1 MNTKRA
7 ELLMLFVTFC
17 WGSSYLFMKEG
28 LDSIGPFTLVAYRFG
43 IAFVAAA
50 LLLGKA
56 WRKVTWAMVKAGFIV
71 GAIVFIAFSALVI
84 GLESTTTS
92 NAGFITSLMVVFIP
106 FVEKIV
112 YHRPV
117 RRGILATSLLSV
129 VGIGFLTLQ
138 DGLRLN
144 PGDALCL
151 LGAALNAVQVCYA
164 SRLLVKMDALV
175 LSVLQ
180 FGFTGL
186 MGLGVALACETTAL
200 PSGGAGWFA
209 VFYLGLVCSAFGF
222 IAQLVSQKYTSAER
236 IGILFCL
243 EPVFAAMIGVI
254 YLHEPFGAA
263 SLAGAALVLAG
274 VILSGRQGREETRK
288 KAGTVEAC
296 D

>member
-50 LLLGKA
+50 LLLGRA
-56 WRKVTWAMVKAGFIV
+56 WRKVSWAMVKAGFFV
-71 GAIVFIAFSALVI
+71 GAIVFVAFSALVI
-84 GLESTTTS
+84 GLASTTTS

-106 FVEKIV
+106 FVEKLV

-117 RRGILATSLLSV
+117 QRGIFATSLLAV
-129 VGIGFLTLQ
+129 AGIGFLTLQ

-144 PGDALCL
+144 PGDLLCL
-151 LGAALNAVQVCYA
+151 LGAALNALQVCYA

-180 FGFTGL
+180 FGFTGV
-186 MGLGVALACETTAL
+186 MGLVTAL
-200 PSGGAGWFA
+200 VIETPALPAGGVGWFA
-209 VFYLGLVCSAFGF
+209 VLYLGLICSAFGF
-222 IAQLVSQKYTSAER
+222 IAQLVAQKYTSAER

-254 YLHEPFGAA
+254 YLHEPFGVG
-263 SLAGAALVLAG
+263 SLIGATLVLAG
-274 VILSGRQGREETRK
+274 VILSGRQGKAEQRK
-288 KAGTVEAC
+288 KRGVAEV
-296 D
+296 